1 MHHRIRNCSRS
12 TTRRRTNIRV
22 FHPLQ
27 HFVVSGTHVQATK
40 LPKEHGVFLLSGTCP
55 CGAFIDSLT
64 LCRRWRL
71 RLSVAAVL
79 WENPRWR
86 NKTRMHRLPAVRR
99 CHRQAIRAH
108 GIRRPFFLFFRKNT
122 DEKRIQHTKLVVEK
136 ARGSKKKRKKSQ
148 LMLLR
153 ANLYVRKNDQKE
165 EEGREGMGNNG
176 RTPVQKAAS
185 KSGCTLLKLCL

>member
-12 TTRRRTNIRV
+12 TTRRRTSVRV

-108 GIRRPFFLFFRKNT
+108 GIRRPFFYFFVRT
-122 DEKRIQHTKLVVEK
+122 PMR
-136 ARGSKKKRKKSQ
+136 RGSSTRNWLWKKRGVPKKKRKKSQ

-153 ANLYVRKNDQKE
+153 ANLYVRKNDRKE